1 MNDWEK
7 DEDHEEA
14 EAYTAAAAATM
25 KGEKK
30 GDSSKLP
37 SFKVTKVKVINIIS
51 LYMFK
56 NV

>member
-1 MNDWEK
+1 MSDWEK
-7 DEDHEEA
+7 DKYHEEA
-14 EAYTAAAAATM
+14 EAYTATAVATM